1 MELNNYSFNV
11 YEKINKDERVNWQ
24 LYIDA
29 IYKSDPAKKDMSAE
43 VLSKLLGV
51 KNQGGFRYLGKETV
65 GPHSFT
71 SHTLTSDD
79 NITYW
84 YTCSCP
90 DCEGKKYNER
100 TIHSFFL

>member
-51 KNQGGFRYLGKETV
+51 KNQGGFRYLGKTETPNLV
-65 GPHSFT
+65 ILFT
-71 SHTLTSDD
+71 
-79 NITYW
+79 NIKRGGVNY
-84 YTCSCP
+84 
-90 DCEGKKYNER
+90 E
-100 TIHSFFL
+100 